1 MKLHKYKRIFPD
13 LIKMLLI
20 ATMIV
25 PVCVTCLHI
34 YPAADDFS
42 NAFIT
47 KNAIIEYK
55 SYFGAALA
63 YAYTLYKTT
72 SGYFFAV
79 FLNFFLSPFLR
90 FGTMGIR
97 VFCLVTNLLFYFAVY
112 FFVRVTAKSLG
123 KITDNGSILTI
134 YTLALFCFTN
144 IYLNIES
151 NFWYCVSVGYV
162 LIIILMLFGTG
173 SFILAVTTK
182 RKRFLIIAII
192 LGVLSSSSS
201 LNVVALNCFLYL
213 VIGIY
218 GWLIKKAHVES
229 ITGFIFPLIS
239 GLVNLAS
246 PGNFMR
252 HEAVSSDY
260 DIAGALVNS
269 TLLVLSRLYKLF
281 SASLLPWILVFLF
294 VYIWLYTD
302 RINISINLHPALMG
316 TIWLFALIV
325 FAFPVYLGYG
335 DDYFPGRC
343 IFVQDTA
350 MYIFLFVLTVY
361 SVNWL
366 KNKWP
371 DNKKEGRKH
380 HMALALFVLFIPF
393 CMWHS
398 GKTLADAYPSLYLT
412 EQLTNGNIAMFDAYW
427 EGVLEEIETS
437 PDDDVVIRR
446 EPFKYADLLKNPGLT
461 DDPAHWINAYVAW
474 YYGKN
479 SAQLIYE

>member
-1 MKLHKYKRIFPD
+1 MRLHKYKKIIPN
-13 LIKMLLI
+13 LIKILLI
-20 ATMIV
+20 AAMIV

-42 NAFIT
+42 NAFVIR
-47 KNAIIEYK
+47 NGIIDYK
-55 SYFGAALA
+55 SYFGAALV
-63 YAYTLYKTT
+63 YAVSMYKTT
-72 SGYFFAV
+72 SGYFFAM
-79 FLNFFLSPFLR
+79 FLNGFFTPFLR

-97 VFCLVTNLLFYFAVY
+97 MFCLVTNLLFYFALY

-123 KITDNGSILTI
+123 KITDNSSILTI

-151 NFWYCVSVGYV
+151 NFWYCVSVAYV
-162 LIIILMLFGTG
+162 FIIILMLFGTG

-192 LGVLSSSSS
+192 LGVLSSGSS

-218 GWLIKKAHVES
+218 GWLTKKARVES

-252 HEAVSSDY
+252 HEAFSSDY
-260 DIAGALVNS
+260 DIAGALINS

-281 SASLLPWILVFLF
+281 SNSLLPWILVFLF

-302 RINISINLHPALMG
+302 KVKISMNLHPALMG
-316 TIWLFALIV
+316 IIWLFALIV
-325 FAFPVYLGYG
+325 FAFPVYLGYINH
-335 DDYFPGRC
+335 FPDRC

-350 MYIFLFVLTVY
+350 MYIFLFVLTAY

-366 KNKWP
+366 KNKVP
-371 DNKKEGRKH
+371 DDKKEDRKH
-380 HMALALFVLFIPF
+380 HMVRTLFVLFIPF